1 MAATLDFNLLCLQ
14 KINLKEVFKALNV
27 KYGIKVGQ
35 MLSINNWNWEEE
47 RTINNLHI
55 IDNILEKKRIVVI
68 YLKSEVFSDIGL
80 YIEKF
85 DQEYLYSIWINTEG
99 YEYMDSDKVDIHNV
113 KYYEFI
119 YQMFAEFVKR
129 FGIAYRVLAIGVE
142 TNFIYSKN
150 NEEIVKKSEY
160 ITSLIFKDD
169 QNFSGSK
176 EIYKKRLV
184 DGLKGVIFEK
194 DVYE

>member
-14 KINLKEVFKALNV
+14 KINLKEVFKAINV

-160 ITSLIFKDD
+160 ITSWVFKDD
-169 QNFSGSK
+169 KIFSGSK
-176 EIYKKRLV
+176 EIYKKKSV
-184 DGLKGVIFEK
+184 DGLIGVIFEK
-194 DVYE
+194 NVHE